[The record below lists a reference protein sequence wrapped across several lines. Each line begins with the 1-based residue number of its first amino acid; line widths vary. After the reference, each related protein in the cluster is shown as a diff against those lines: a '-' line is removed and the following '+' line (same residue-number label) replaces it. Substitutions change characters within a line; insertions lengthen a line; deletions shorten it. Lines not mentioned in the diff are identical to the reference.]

1 MNNFVVSN
9 PAADFRARW
18 RVLMTSPEGRTT
30 VYGDIQ
36 STNSNI
42 VKEIIAYRI
51 QEPFA
56 FRSTIPDGI
65 RCQGQYIDN
74 STANL

>member
-30 VYGDIQ
+30 VYGDTQ
-36 STNSNI
+36 STDLNI
-42 VKEIIAYRI
+42 VKGINTYRI

-65 RCQGQYIDN
+65 RCQGQHVN
-74 STANL
+74 NRTADL

>member
-30 VYGDIQ
+30 VYRDTQ
-36 STNSNI
+36 SINSNI
-42 VKEIIAYRI
+42 VKVTNAYRI

-56 FRSTIPDGI
+56 FRSTVPDGI
-65 RCQGQYIDN
+65 RCQSQHIN
-74 STANL
+74 NHTADL